1 MQEFDAELT
10 KDIIFPN
17 EKELY
22 KSPEELF
29 SDKLKQEIM
38 YTQMKNLCKVN
49 PELEEP
55 LSQRIIFDELAEFIR
70 EHILAVG
77 KEQAIKD
84 FQTGLNLLTG
94 YKKETVLEEQVRL
107 EEDADFGGKTFDM
120 LKSALEYYPLEV
132 IKEYIKTGASN
143 NAVWETKDDTKI
155 DTNEFVEEITNNLTE
170 GEI

>member
-17 EKELY
+17 EKELD
-22 KSPEELF
+22 KSPEKLF

-38 YTQMKNLCKVN
+38 YSQMKKLCKVN

-55 LSQRIIFDELAEFIR
+55 LNQRIIFDELAEFLR

-84 FQTGLNLLTG
+84 FQCGLNLLTG
-94 YKKETVLEEQVRL
+94 YKKETVLEEQVQL
-107 EEDADFGGKTFDM
+107 EEDANFGGKTFDM

-132 IKEYIKTGASN
+132 IKKYIKLGAAN
-143 NAVWETKDDTKI
+143 NGIWETKQDESFNTD
-155 DTNEFVEEITNNLTE
+155 EYVEEVNNKLSE
-170 GEI
+170 RRN

>member
-1 MQEFDAELT
+1 MG
-10 KDIIFPN
+10 I
-17 EKELY
+17 
-22 KSPEELF
+22 
-29 SDKLKQEIM
+29 LK
-38 YTQMKNLCKVN
+38 
-49 PELEEP
+49 
-55 LSQRIIFDELAEFIR
+55 FIR

-84 FQTGLNLLTG
+84 FQCGLNLLTG